1 MMHTPFGDID
11 PAEVEAATAAAAAAD
26 RAKGEEITIKFAK
39 GLVGEP
45 FVGKDGTELV
55 RIQIPNADPS
65 DHTPWQEFVLG
76 SNKVHENQY
85 GKGLWAKIPEEGHTT
100 VSRPFLAG
108 QDENGRNV
116 WKREMRTVTNRELK
130 EMVEFYK
137 TRGRDEKSA
146 AQKGE
151 ARQEKNGRGG
161 RKTAQKAETEPDSPG
176 DKAPAEKASV
186 KEQLASGKKE
196 AGITNGARKN
206 TPKKQHKEPEL

>member
-1 MMHTPFGDID
+1 M
-11 PAEVEAATAAAAAAD
+11 D
-26 RAKGEEITIKFAK
+26 RF
-39 GLVGEP
+39 P
-45 FVGKDGTELV
+45 
-55 RIQIPNADPS
+55 ADPS
-65 DHTPWQEFVLG
+65 DHTPRQEFVLG

-85 GKGLWAKIPEEGHTT
+85 GKGLWAKIPAEGHTT

-108 QDENGRNV
+108 QDENGRNI

-151 ARQEKNGRGG
+151 ARQEKDGRGG

-206 TPKKQHKEPEL
+206 TPKKQHIGFIVLTKKKKTETKKPDPDADYEEDYGDEIDIPMDDDEDFD